1 MLSLQLPDGQIKII
15 SEPMSV
21 IEFAKTISTSLAK
34 KAVAAR
40 VNQQLVDLSYRLTED
55 AQIQILTET
64 DPEALEILRHSTA
77 HLMAQAVKQLFPSA
91 QMTIGP
97 VIEDGFY
104 YDFAFER
111 SFTPEDLVVI
121 EKKMQQLASENMSI
135 SRQEMS
141 RQDAENVFKQQNEL

>member
-77 HLMAQAVKQLFPSA
+77 HLMAQAVKQLFPLRKS
-91 QMTIGP
+91 P
-97 VIEDGFY
+97 SV
-104 YDFAFER
+104 
-111 SFTPEDLVVI
+111 L
-121 EKKMQQLASENMSI
+121 
-135 SRQEMS
+135 
-141 RQDAENVFKQQNEL
+141 